1 MPVSTMWAL
10 RNFDASTAD
19 PASLR
24 AAIRIPESL
33 EPRPGGVTLEVGW
46 WRDGDEAKH
55 DAKFVLQES
64 TAETGSLAGERK
76 PGTRIYAYR
85 VNPAD
90 FAAIR
95 AMQAEVLTEKK
106 KAGAATHGV
115 FGIGADACREA
126 DLASGPLYITTF
138 LKTGE
143 SDWLP
148 DAAEGRRSTH
158 AHPEGYERRRAF
170 AALREIHQQSR
181 IRAVKPMSAPIAKTR
196 RPFALNGHR
205 RDGGTPIVATARRPR
220 ASNFATTARGA
231 LPGASP
237 GIDAGRRARRTEI
250 RVARRVYRE

>member
-55 DAKFVLQES
+55 DAKKEKGGGCDAWRLRHWRRRLPRS
-64 TAETGSLAGERK
+64 RSRK
-76 PGTRIYAYR
+76 R
-85 VNPAD
+85 
-90 FAAIR
+90 AALHHDVSEDR
-95 AMQAEVLTEKK
+95 
-106 KAGAATHGV
+106 G
-115 FGIGADACREA
+115 
-126 DLASGPLYITTF
+126 
-138 LKTGE
+138 

-220 ASNFATTARGA
+220 ASNFATTARG
-231 LPGASP
+231 GFTASRTRSRGSAP
-237 GIDAGRRARRTEI
+237 SAPDRARRRATE
-250 RVARRVYRE
+250 RA